1 MPSGFQSCLMSQA
14 TPPSKRYDLD
24 RVVRLAFGAAGAFL
38 LFWLLRYL
46 ADVLI
51 PFAVGILLAYLIN
64 PVVNALE
71 SRLKSRAA
79 AALLTVFG
87 CLVVLSALVVIAIPV
102 VAGQIADF
110 TMVIDGLRE
119 DAVAFRDAKPLR
131 ERIDAFIASQD
142 NQTVRDGLEL
152 VRQKLRDALTRE
164 RVEQYAANLGQRLAP
179 GVLSVVSGAL
189 SFAVGLSVLIIIVL
203 YVVFVSI
210 DYGRIAG
217 GWKGYL
223 PPQHRDRI
231 VAFLNEF
238 SSAMSRYFRGQILIA
253 MVCGVLYAIAFRLI
267 GLRMGILLGLF
278 IGLLNIVPYLQ
289 IVGMV
294 PALMLAV
301 LRAVERGGSVFWSVA
316 LVLAIFG
323 IVQLIQDGILVPR
336 IMGKQTGLRPAVI
349 MLGIFVWGKLL
360 GFLGLVLAIPL
371 TCLGIA
377 FYRRAVLG
385 HADASA
391 IPADDSDD
399 G

>member
-1 MPSGFQSCLMSQA
+1 MSRA
-14 TPPSKRYDLD
+14 TPPSQRYDLD
-24 RVVRLAFGAAGAFL
+24 RLVRLAFGAAGAFL
-38 LFWLLRYL
+38 LVWLLRYL

-51 PFAVGILLAYLIN
+51 PFAVAILLAYLIN

-71 SRLKSRAA
+71 SCLKSRAA
-79 AALLTVFG
+79 ATLLTVFG

-102 VAGQIADF
+102 AASQIADF
-110 TMVIDGLRE
+110 TTVIDSLRE
-119 DAVAFRDAKPLR
+119 DAVAFRDARPLR
-131 ERIDAFIASQD
+131 ERIDDFIAAQD
-142 NQTVRDGLEL
+142 NQTVRDGLEI
-152 VRQKLRDALTRE
+152 VRQRLRDALTRE
-164 RVEQYAANLGQRLAP
+164 RVEQYAMNLGRRLAP
-179 GVLSVVSGAL
+179 GVLSVVSGAF
-189 SFAVGLSVLIIIVL
+189 SFVVGLSVLIIILL
-203 YVVFVSI
+203 YVVFVSV

-217 GWKGYL
+217 GWKSYL

-238 SSAMSRYFRGQILIA
+238 SYAMSRYFRGQIVIALI
-253 MVCGVLYAIAFRLI
+253 CGVLFAVAFRLI

-278 IGLLNIVPYLQ
+278 IGLLNVVPYLQ

-323 IVQLIQDGILVPR
+323 IVQIVQDGILVPR
-336 IMGKQTGLRPAVI
+336 IMGKQTGLRPAV
-349 MLGIFVWGKLL
+349 MLLGIFVWGKLL

-377 FYRRAVLG
+377 FYRRTVLG

-391 IPADDSDD
+391 IPADDSGD